1 MITREQ
7 VLKNPTASHWLKD
20 CLKTSEKRDKTD
32 LLNDL
37 ETLNQILIDESLQH
51 AQLLEHK
58 MNHIKSLAGM
68 IDFETLE
75 CELR

>member
-1 MITREQ
+1 MTTREK
-7 VLKNPTASHWLKD
+7 VLNDPTASHWLKD

-37 ETLNQILIDESLQH
+37 EILSQIVTEEALDHAQYLQHQINQIKESELV
-51 AQLLEHK
+51 
-58 MNHIKSLAGM
+58 
-68 IDFETLE
+68 DFEMLE